1 MNWNRLV
8 KEIMKTPGYTKV
20 QLLLLTILATSS
32 VTSTAL
38 QICNRGKNISEE
50 NILPSVES
58 LEGAS
63 EELRVRVTG
72 KSTTEVLTNLSP
84 MLNDWAKRT
93 LNEK

>member
-1 MNWNRLV
+1 MKWNRLV

-32 VTSTAL
+32 VTSTVL

-58 LEGAS
+58 LEVAS

-72 KSTTEVLTNLSP
+72 NSTTEVLTNLSP